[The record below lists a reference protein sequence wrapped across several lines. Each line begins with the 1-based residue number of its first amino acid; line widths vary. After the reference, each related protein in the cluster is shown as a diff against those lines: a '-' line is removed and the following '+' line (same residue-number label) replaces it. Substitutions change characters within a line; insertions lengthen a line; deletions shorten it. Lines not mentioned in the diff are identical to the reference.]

1 MIDARDLQGTEIMV
15 PGSIANL
22 GPGLDTLAVA
32 VQLYLRMRIARVDSH
47 HRGSLEFHFGSSP
60 LTGDNRIEA
69 AFRKLAVGNSDF
81 PSMCIEVHS
90 DIPMGS
96 GLGSSAAATIAGFRL
111 YEGVF
116 GRQSNERLLTAAAE
130 LEGHGDNA
138 AAALLGGLTVCC
150 EKADGS
156 FDAFS
161 LPWPESLR
169 FIVLTPAIRLSTQ
182 TSRNALPQC
191 VPLKDAISNMQRV
204 LLLLQSL
211 QSDDD
216 SSLREALADRL
227 HQPMRESL
235 VPGLTAALK
244 LSHPSLL
251 GVFLSGSG
259 PSIVGLARKR
269 CLGEVERLLSESYR
283 SSGVPFQ
290 TSVLDVHASSVSLPS
305 AGIICS

>member
-1 MIDARDLQGTEIMV
+1 MIDVRSLQGTEIVV

-22 GPGLDTLAVA
+22 GPGLDTVAVA
-32 VQLYLRMRIARVDSH
+32 VRLYLRMRIASVDSH
-47 HRGSLEFHFGSSP
+47 HRGSLQFHFGSSP

-69 AFRKLAVGNSDF
+69 AFRKLVAANSDF
-81 PSMCIEVHS
+81 PSMCVEVRS

-111 YEGVF
+111 YEALF
-116 GRQSNERLLTAAAE
+116 GKQSNERLLTAAAE

-138 AAALLGGLTVCC
+138 AAALLGGLAVCC
-150 EKADGS
+150 QKADGS

-169 FIVLTPAIRLSTQ
+169 LVVLTPATRLSTQ
-182 TSRNALPQC
+182 TSRSALPEC
-191 VPLKDAISNMQRV
+191 VPLKDAISNMQRL

-259 PSIVGLARKR
+259 PSIVALARKR
-269 CLGEVERLLSESYR
+269 CLREVERLLSDSYR

-290 TSVLDVHASSVSLPS
+290 ISMLDVHASSVSLPS
-305 AGIICS
+305 AGISCS